1 MRGCY
6 FASGVAGEVET
17 TPADSSDTVLL
28 EFGSAKPID
37 RVVIREDQ
45 TEGQA
50 IRGWEIH
57 GETTNG
63 TWRVLANGSS
73 VGNKWITLLSNNITV
88 TALKAVVTASAP
100 GSQGKI
106 RSTSGHLCTR
116 APKGAGC
123 TLRHNF
129 QGDGVGKSTK
139 YEWSKSVSECCAGC
153 TAVES
158 CAIFVFTPGHV
169 NSRGQQVNTCT
180 LWEATGGHGK
190 VASGVVTGSPN
201 RVVIKT
207 DDEDIKDDI
216 PTSKPP
222 HIIFC
227 LVDDL
232 GWNTVYNNDAVISPT
247 INGLAAKGIKLTSFY
262 TYRYCSPTRAS
273 FLTGRLPFKLLNI
286 RENLHAMASPDAI
299 DVRFTM
305 LPKRLKEA
313 DYWSIQIG
321 KWCGIDL
328 PFRYI
333 YYYIFRLCSK
343 IRYFCYSVGL
353 PQSRQANPGLLLI
366 SITIRMHVQ
375 NVCQ

>member
-1 MRGCY
+1 MHACTDKEFGDWMRGCY
-6 FASGVAGEVET
+6 FDSGVAGEAENT
-17 TPADSSDTVLL
+17 LADSSGAVLLL

-50 IRGWEIH
+50 IRGWEIR
-57 GETTNG
+57 GETANG

-139 YEWSKSVSECCAGC
+139 YEWSKSVSECCAAC

-180 LWEATGGHGK
+180 VWEATGGHGK
-190 VASGVVTGSPN
+190 VVSGVVTGSPN
-201 RVVIKT
+201 RVAIKT
-207 DDEDIKDDI
+207 DDTDTEEAAT
-216 PTSKPP
+216 PTAKLPP

-227 LVDDL
+227 LVDVL

-247 INGLAAKGIKLTSFY
+247 INGLAAKG
-262 TYRYCSPTRAS
+262 YC
-273 FLTGRLPFKLLNI
+273 
-286 RENLHAMASPDAI
+286 
-299 DVRFTM
+299 
-305 LPKRLKEA
+305 
-313 DYWSIQIG
+313 
-321 KWCGIDL
+321 
-328 PFRYI
+328 
-333 YYYIFRLCSK
+333 
-343 IRYFCYSVGL
+343 
-353 PQSRQANPGLLLI
+353 
-366 SITIRMHVQ
+366 
-375 NVCQ
+375 